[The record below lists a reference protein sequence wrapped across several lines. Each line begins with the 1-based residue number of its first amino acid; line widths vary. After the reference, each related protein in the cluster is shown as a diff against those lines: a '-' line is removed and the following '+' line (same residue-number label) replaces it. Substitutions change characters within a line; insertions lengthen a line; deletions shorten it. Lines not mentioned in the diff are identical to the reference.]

1 MLGLDFCKYGPPCP
15 TPTPQP
21 KQGCS
26 RNALLSLQAVSAQP
40 TAVLSLGCPLNP
52 EFQPACASGC
62 GSLAGACEVVVQATS
77 AWFSLFCLLQTG
89 GCALLGAS
97 EALFLSRRLIS
108 LPPRAL
114 PECRD
119 LSSFSAS
126 SQGCRSHPTSCF
138 LLCFILPSHKEIFL
152 VLS

>member
-62 GSLAGACEVVVQATS
+62 GSLAGACEIVVQATS
-77 AWFSLFCLLQTG
+77 AWFSLFCPLQTG
-89 GCALLGAS
+89 GWALGAS

-108 LPPRAL
+108 LPARGL
-114 PECRD
+114 PERRD